1 MYKSNFNIHDKVP
14 TCPKNKNKKKI
25 ANAAKAMTLI
35 IRSLD
40 FGSGRTVFLVIETY
54 ILQSFG
60 FNRLK
65 YKINR
70 LR

>member
-1 MYKSNFNIHDKVP
+1 MFNLCMYKSNFNIHDKVP

-40 FGSGRTVFLVIETY
+40 FGSGRTVF
-54 ILQSFG
+54 
-60 FNRLK
+60 
-65 YKINR
+65 
-70 LR
+70 